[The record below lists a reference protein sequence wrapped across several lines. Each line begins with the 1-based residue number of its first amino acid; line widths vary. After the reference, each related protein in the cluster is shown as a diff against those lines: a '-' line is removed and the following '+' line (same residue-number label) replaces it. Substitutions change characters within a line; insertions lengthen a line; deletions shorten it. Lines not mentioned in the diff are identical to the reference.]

1 MSSRSR
7 STRQYWV
14 AVRAMVVFTLVLGVG
29 YTAVVTGIGQ
39 LALPAQANGQTVTD
53 ADGRAVGSALIGQ
66 SFTGA
71 NGAAL
76 PEWFQSRPSAA
87 GDWFQSRPSAAGDGY
102 DAAASSGSNFGP
114 ENAELI
120 DAIGDRRAAVAKLEG
135 VPLTEVPVDAVTA
148 SASGLDPQ
156 ISPEYAR
163 LQVTRVAEAR
173 DLPQAEVSAL
183 VESAITPRDLGF
195 LGEPTVNVLEL
206 NLALAALA
214 R

>member
-14 AVRAMVVFTLVLGVG
+14 AVRAMVVFTVVLGVG

-39 LALPAQANGQTVTD
+39 LALPAQANGQMVTD
-53 ADGRAVGSALIGQ
+53 ADGRSVGSALIGQ
-66 SFTGA
+66 SFTDADGV
-71 NGAAL
+71 AL

-87 GDWFQSRPSAAGDGY
+87 GDGY
-102 DAAASSGSNFGP
+102 GAAASSGSNYGP
-114 ENAELI
+114 ENTDLVA
-120 DAIGDRRAAVAKLEG
+120 AIGDRRAAVAKLEG

-163 LQVTRVAEAR
+163 LQVARVAEAR
-173 DLPQAEVSAL
+173 GLPQAEVSAL
-183 VESAITPRDLGF
+183 VESSIAPRDLGF
-195 LGEPTVNVLEL
+195 LGDPTVNVLEL

-214 R
+214 H